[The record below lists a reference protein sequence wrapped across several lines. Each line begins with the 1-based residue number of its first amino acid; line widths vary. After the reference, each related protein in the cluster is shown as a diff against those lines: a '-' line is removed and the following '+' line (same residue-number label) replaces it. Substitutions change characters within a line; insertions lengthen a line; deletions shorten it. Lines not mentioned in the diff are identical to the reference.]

1 MKRQY
6 HTDTSGVVTTTVFN
20 TKIGEVE
27 NKIPH
32 ASSLVKKTD
41 YNTKISD
48 IEAKYFTTSDYNKFA
63 KEILHA
69 KIKGKGVVDKSDIFY
84 VVKNSDLNTKLTT
97 LAVKAEL
104 KAEQDKM
111 RNFKCLIQKISV
123 IKIFLVMMVF
133 KVCFFINQHLI
144 C

>member
-32 ASSLVKKTD
+32 ASSLVKKID

-69 KIKGKGVVDKSDIFY
+69 KIKGKEVVDKSDIFY
-84 VVKNSDLNTKLTT
+84 VVKSSDLNTKLAI
-97 LAVKAEL
+97 LVVKAEL

-111 RNFKCLIQKISV
+111 RNFKCLIKKISV